1 MANGGN
7 IEFGIGFNVD
17 KSALIDLQSQ
27 LKGILSM
34 DALDLKLGS
43 DSTKPI
49 EEIKKG
55 LQEAQSAATTL
66 DRALENAFNNDLG
79 TLNVTKF
86 QQSLTNAGT
95 SLSSL
100 YRQLQGAGDAG
111 VSAFRNITTQ
121 VLTANTYLKQSD
133 KIIAKMAETLGNT
146 IKWNI
151 SSGAVNNLSGA
162 IQQAW
167 GFTKALDGSLNDI
180 QIVTSKSS
188 EDMKKFAIQANDA
201 AKALGTTTT
210 AYTDAALTFYQ
221 QGLSDED
228 VAARAETSLKVSN
241 VTGLSGDQSAEYV
254 TAVLN
259 GYKVAA
265 ADAEQAMDKLA
276 AVGAHT
282 ASSLAELSEAMAK
295 VSSSANAM
303 GVSEDQLAA
312 TLATVI
318 SVTRQDAS
326 TVGTAFK
333 TIYARISDIKA
344 GSEDAEVS
352 LGNYTKKMAEMG
364 FSVLDSAGNMRDL
377 GEVMEEIGGKWETL
391 TKEQQISLAQTM
403 AGTRQYNNLIALFDN
418 WAQYEDALNVSMK
431 SSGTLQEQQE
441 IYAESLTAKLNEL
454 TAAKEGL
461 YNSFID
467 SDSMKSAIEV
477 FTKLVQVMD
486 NFIQGIGGGGN
497 ALLGFGA
504 ILVKVFSKQIANSI
518 STVITNVGHLFDK
531 LDQTAAKQRLVA
543 EWKASGQSDAVI
555 DKLIAKYDT
564 LQNKLSNLTAEQYNA
579 AMEML
584 KTQSQ
589 AEDSANQWDEATKA
603 AQDYIKAVTGID
615 VNILDENNNIKELN
629 KDEQYEVEYKLKNA
643 KDKYNED
650 TGETDTANELIR
662 LAEERKKVEQE
673 IQKLR
678 DKKDNGEI
686 TEQEKKRLQAL
697 RVNLRSIKQEMKE
710 VDKTT
715 QEFSNDLSKIAQ
727 EDLDIIDDKK
737 AKEEINDIINELQ
750 TKLSQY
756 DGLNMSDIIDDTD
769 IQTLSEK
776 LTKALASAGQGLDD
790 KIKDILNQISS
801 ASALEGEGLH
811 DNVKKGDQKF
821 EDSTNA
827 MELQTKIQSITELT
841 SAVMSLGSAYS
852 TIQNLGSIW
861 SNDDLE
867 ITQKLGQ
874 TLGALVGIFT
884 TVTTAIATL
893 SKTKLGEQLITKLLN
908 AEWMKQILVNQG
920 VAVSEGEVTMATLT
934 LEGALVPLLVVVLSV
949 TAAMAGLALA
959 AAGVNKLL
967 NLSVEANKHA
977 AAEAQALADAE
988 HEKTEALREQK
999 EAIDAVIDGYQE
1011 LYGQY
1016 KNGQITLEEL
1026 RQKTYDLC
1034 MQYGEEDLALKALIA
1049 DQEELNNLMKEA
1061 QSKTDS
1067 ELYNQSKKEAGYD
1080 KDAIKRGIM
1089 ADAGKK
1095 EDSFGYGKSTIDLKG
1110 MSARNTKEIDFAEEL
1125 EKVGINFE
1133 NNDHISTDSLVEA
1146 YTENYDKLIEVLSKY
1161 SDLDAAQQIGQYLD
1175 NQKDNLDK
1183 YKDAVDT
1190 EAQLYLENE
1199 LKSRYDTETGF
1210 AEGQDFHT
1218 ATTESATKATEEKY
1232 GARTEDNAEDWDAYY
1247 AERLEAAQDYYAQY
1261 TELANAARIEEINN
1275 SLAATGAIKEG
1286 MKISQ
1291 KELNYI
1297 YMHLETAEAY
1307 KDLNEFLRVYEKD
1320 IEIANSKT
1328 VLLELDAQ
1336 LSDPDKEAFTDEELA
1351 SYFGLEGFQDAINMS
1366 LEQLKGIDFKD
1377 QKIALMGATQKM
1389 KTELLDSYTEAMK
1402 SNQEDLQAISDKL
1415 SDSEIKHNSFLKNRY
1430 QNFVDEIGTGPQEAL
1445 NEINDFEAKK
1455 QEIEN
1460 TYRGSDNKDVRKEK
1474 IEALKQE
1481 YDSILN
1487 LEKAYGDL
1495 DNAKKVITYDSGAE
1509 DSYNY
1514 LEVEQE
1520 LQALQEQG
1528 IGLNDIDT
1536 TQQLQ
1541 EQQTALQENIEKS
1554 KAEMESLKS
1563 EIISMNETAANS
1575 AQSLRDLN
1583 DLKEQ
1588 GAFVDIEGT
1597 TQDEGKAA
1605 YNKRAGE
1612 LYEAARMEDL
1622 DSEEVRDYAHSLKD
1636 IADNSE
1642 ELSDDLKDNLE
1653 DCQDLAVQIKR
1664 MNKGVDSL
1672 SKNWD
1677 EWSDILKNSSKT
1689 SEEYAEAMSGSKEA
1703 MADLLDVTEDFIS
1716 DDFVTENMEDIA
1728 KAADGDA
1735 DAIDRLRSSMLEDIV
1750 MHLDLDDSSLNNE
1763 QLLARVQDL
1772 QGMLDINS
1780 LEVGAEVDDAA
1791 FIEACNALI
1800 ADAGL
1805 TKDQVNAMFS
1815 GMGFDVNYA
1824 EEPQEQQYSV
1834 PVYTTYETIS
1844 DGPTNMTLADGSVV
1858 STYAK
1863 KHWTEQT
1870 GTKTYTGEFPTSA
1883 MVTSAPGETG
1893 VPKINS
1899 VTKKAGGSMNNKS
1912 SSNPGGGK
1920 KGGGGG
1926 GGSKPKEPDKMDK
1939 SNDEIDRYHDINI
1952 ALKQLETQYDRL
1964 GKAQEKLIGKDL
1976 INNLNQQLAILE
1988 KQKDTIAKKIELE
2001 RQEAAELQGDLGA
2014 KGVKF
2019 NDNGTIANYAESLKA
2034 QENYVNSL
2042 IDKYNGMSA
2051 EEQESYKEVVEKAK
2065 KDYEKF
2071 KENIDRYD
2079 TVITDEIPGLEDQI
2093 QDIVDQEIEINVKK
2107 FTMGIELRLEMKEA
2121 EQDWNKFKRKIIDGM
2136 KDDNIFG
2143 QGLESLENY
2152 RDYFDLGGDQGG
2164 TVDALTKQVN
2174 DTMAEIQKMQA
2185 GEISDIFGN
2194 DMAKAMETLTTYNS
2208 ELMTQLEDMED
2219 LVESIEQ
2226 GLLDTMD
2233 EVKEKMDAQ
2242 VEAYEYV
2249 NDLLESD
2256 MELVQ
2261 MLYGEDSYEALG
2273 NYYAQRHE
2281 NYKQALDFDKKEVA
2295 FWQQEMEAAKASGNE
2310 ETYQKALENYREGV
2324 NKLNED
2330 VKASVQ
2336 NIIDSYSNT
2345 INQIFDKL
2353 DKKMS
2358 GKTGGM
2364 DSLQEEWE
2372 LINTNADRYLD
2383 TINSTYEVQ
2392 KLQNKY
2398 KTSINAAEST
2408 KVQQKL
2414 NALME
2419 EEIGMLEKKDKLS
2432 QYDIDRANM
2441 KYDIA
2446 LKQIALEEAQQNKSS
2461 MRMKRDAQG
2470 NYSYVYAGD
2479 EDDISSKTQELADA
2493 QNQLYNLDKDQYRQN
2508 MDDIVSYTAEMQEKI
2523 KELYEDPTMDPEV
2536 RGEREKTIREQYG
2549 ELINNIIADNESIRA
2564 NLHESTFDSLSMLYE
2579 TDADNFRTMTGLEND
2594 DWSNMTDDMLNNIQ
2608 TKMIPTWDGSIQ
2620 HMIDTFIA
2628 DGGIGPTIDQVFKDA
2643 DEALKNYE
2651 SSLSEVEAAAEIS
2664 FDAIKNGTDAAS
2676 ESAKELIGDNNE
2688 IMDQCKEQVEEYK
2701 ALIAQV
2707 KDLATAYD
2715 GVRDAAIRAANAAHT
2730 LAEEINNQSVSAAD
2744 DPTIGPNMP
2753 SPSGPSVDQNSPGG
2767 NPTNPAS
2774 GNGSG
2779 DGVLNVGDEVTYTGG
2794 KYYEDSYGGGKS
2806 GERGPGKK
2814 VKVTIIK
2821 DDGRPYPIH
2830 VESSDSAYGWLKKE
2844 QLSGFKSGGFTGS
2857 WQGGVDRDDG
2867 RLALLHQKELVLNAD
2882 DTDNFLKAMQDLR
2895 KVQNEIKTVSSSG
2908 VISAMFNSISDAI
2921 TAKMQNLQSA
2931 QADIL
2936 NAKGPAGGGLTG
2948 TIQNITINADFPEV
2962 SDANEIRK
2970 AFDQIIGMASQ
2981 KASNKS
2987 R

>member
-7 IEFGIGFNVD
+7 IMFDVGFNTD
-17 KSALIDLQSQ
+17 TS
-27 LKGILSM
+27 
-34 DALDLKLGS
+34 
-43 DSTKPI
+43 
-49 EEIKKG
+49 G
-55 LQEAQSAATTL
+55 LQKALQELKSIQTLEPLDIVSLEGIDTVKIKLDDAKKAANEL
-66 DRALENAFNNDLG
+66 GIAFESSFNKDIGVLNLSKFEEKIKSIGDG
-79 TLNVTKF
+79 TLRGL
-86 QQSLTNAGT
+86 QQRLA
-95 SLSSL
+95 
-100 YRQLQGAGDAG
+100 GAGEVG
-111 VSAFRNITTQ
+111 SSAFRKIYTEILTT
-121 VLTANTYLKQSD
+121 NTYVKETD
-133 KIIAKMAETLGNT
+133 KLISNIATTLGNT
-146 IKWNI
+146 LKWNI
-151 SSGAVNNLSGA
+151 SSSA
-162 IQQAW
+162 INKLTGSIQEAW

-180 QIVTSKSS
+180 QIVTNKSS

-210 AYTDAALTFYQ
+210 AYTNASLTFYQ

-265 ADAEQAMDKLA
+265 EDAENAMDKLA
-276 AVGAHT
+276 AVGVAT
-282 ASSLAELSEAMAK
+282 ASSLAELSEGMAK
-295 VSSSANAM
+295 VASAANAM

-418 WAQYEDALNVSMK
+418 WAQYEDALSVSMEAN
-431 SSGTLQEQQE
+431 GTLQQQQE
-441 IYAESLTAKLNEL
+441 TYAESYTAKLNEL
-454 TAAKEGL
+454 TAAKEKL
-461 YNSFID
+461 FMSFVD
-467 SDSMKSAIEV
+467 NDSMKGMIEALTGV
-477 FTKLVQVMD
+477 TNLFS
-486 NFIQGIGGGGN
+486 NFIEGIGGGGT
-497 ALLGFGA
+497 ALLQLGA
-504 ILVKVFSKQIANSI
+504 IALRVFGKQISASIQTVMKNIAGMKQSIENSAAKMRMITDVKQGSTSETIAKITAQYEKIDAVINTLDADQQNMLLNMLSQESEIIEQKTAWEADTKAALEYIKTVTDGQLDIESKMFKTDDKGKKQITGEGMSAEETAQFNRAFNKKEKQFVGDSTALNEQLSTLKEI
-518 STVITNVGHLFDK
+518 SKIEKEIDTITKNGSKNVKKLSESDKARLTELQKQQAELKEVELSYEEMQAIIKRINDEDLKLIDDEDTKAQIKSITNELEVALKRCGDNATAAIDVDIKQLAEELEAVMLAADKKLADKKADVQNQASTKSGQRGANLQSQSKNAEEAVDKSTSDAEMQAKIQNFTNLTSAIMGVASAIMALQNIGSIWRDDDLSTGQKILQTVMAVGGAIMSLIPMYSM
-531 LDQTAAKQRLVA
+531 LVTATAAKAAANKAETATTAAKNTQLATEVGLKTTLLGLNPALLAGTLLVTAAVVAFGFAIEGATEKISEEEQALNRSTAAA
-543 EWKASGQSDAVI
+543 ESAQQQYQAATEAYNSIKSAVE
-555 DKLIAKYDT
+555 DN
-564 LQNKLSNLTAEQYNA
+564 QNA
-579 AMEML
+579 AD
-584 KTQSQ
+584 
-589 AEDSANQWDEATKA
+589 A
-603 AQDYIKAVTGID
+603 
-615 VNILDENNNIKELN
+615 
-629 KDEQYEVEYKLKNA
+629 
-643 KDKYNED
+643 
-650 TGETDTANELIR
+650 
-662 LAEERKKVEQE
+662 
-673 IQKLR
+673 
-678 DKKDNGEI
+678 
-686 TEQEKKRLQAL
+686 
-697 RVNLRSIKQEMKE
+697 
-710 VDKTT
+710 
-715 QEFSNDLSKIAQ
+715 IA
-727 EDLDIIDDKK
+727 
-737 AKEEINDIINELQ
+737 
-750 TKLSQY
+750 
-756 DGLNMSDIIDDTD
+756 
-769 IQTLSEK
+769 K
-776 LTKALASAGQGLDD
+776 LTKNTQEWRDSIAEA
-790 KIKDILNQISS
+790 NQ
-801 ASALEGEGLH
+801 
-811 DNVKKGDQKF
+811 K
-821 EDSTNA
+821 
-827 MELQTKIQSITELT
+827 
-841 SAVMSLGSAYS
+841 
-852 TIQNLGSIW
+852 
-861 SNDDLE
+861 
-867 ITQKLGQ
+867 
-874 TLGALVGIFT
+874 
-884 TVTTAIATL
+884 
-893 SKTKLGEQLITKLLN
+893 
-908 AEWMKQILVNQG
+908 
-920 VAVSEGEVTMATLT
+920 T
-934 LEGALVPLLVVVLSV
+934 LELMQNFP
-949 TAAMAGLALA
+949 ALA
-959 AAGVNKLL
+959 AAISTNSDGLLVLDTNSEAYQDFINKQNEFFEFSKILAATTNIQKGQDTINKTASENEVGVIDFNEYAIDNVLTSIHNRQSADAMTADDEKLL
-967 NLSVEANKHA
+967 PYLEGIQNAIENS
-977 AAEAQALADAE
+977 DY
-988 HEKTEALREQK
+988 K
-999 EAIDAVIDGYQE
+999 EATK
-1011 LYGQY
+1011 LYKEGIE
-1016 KNGQITLEEL
+1016 KGIWSS
-1026 RQKTYDLC
+1026 DV
-1034 MQYGEEDLALKALIA
+1034 YG
-1049 DQEELNNLMKEA
+1049 
-1061 QSKTDS
+1061 
-1067 ELYNQSKKEAGYD
+1067 
-1080 KDAIKRGIM
+1080 
-1089 ADAGKK
+1089 
-1095 EDSFGYGKSTIDLKG
+1095 
-1110 MSARNTKEIDFAEEL
+1110 
-1125 EKVGINFE
+1125 
-1133 NNDHISTDSLVEA
+1133 ISTDFSTDKAVAIANEIIKNNYNTKDIDWSKLNL
-1146 YTENYDKLIEVLSKY
+1146 TEEEIAALNLDLESTNSHFINLSK
-1161 SDLDAAQQIGQYLD
+1161 S
-1175 NQKDNLDK
+1175 
-1183 YKDAVDT
+1183 
-1190 EAQLYLENE
+1190 
-1199 LKSRYDTETGF
+1199 
-1210 AEGQDFHT
+1210 
-1218 ATTESATKATEEKY
+1218 
-1232 GARTEDNAEDWDAYY
+1232 
-1247 AERLEAAQDYYAQY
+1247 
-1261 TELANAARIEEINN
+1261 
-1275 SLAATGAIKEG
+1275 
-1286 MKISQ
+1286 
-1291 KELNYI
+1291 
-1297 YMHLETAEAY
+1297 
-1307 KDLNEFLRVYEKD
+1307 
-1320 IEIANSKT
+1320 
-1328 VLLELDAQ
+1328 
-1336 LSDPDKEAFTDEELA
+1336 
-1351 SYFGLEGFQDAINMS
+1351 
-1366 LEQLKGIDFKD
+1366 
-1377 QKIALMGATQKM
+1377 
-1389 KTELLDSYTEAMK
+1389 
-1402 SNQEDLQAISDKL
+1402 
-1415 SDSEIKHNSFLKNRY
+1415 
-1430 QNFVDEIGTGPQEAL
+1430 
-1445 NEINDFEAKK
+1445 
-1455 QEIEN
+1455 
-1460 TYRGSDNKDVRKEK
+1460 
-1474 IEALKQE
+1474 
-1481 YDSILN
+1481 
-1487 LEKAYGDL
+1487 
-1495 DNAKKVITYDSGAE
+1495 
-1509 DSYNY
+1509 
-1514 LEVEQE
+1514 
-1520 LQALQEQG
+1520 
-1528 IGLNDIDT
+1528 
-1536 TQQLQ
+1536 
-1541 EQQTALQENIEKS
+1541 
-1554 KAEMESLKS
+1554 
-1563 EIISMNETAANS
+1563 
-1575 AQSLRDLN
+1575 
-1583 DLKEQ
+1583 
-1588 GAFVDIEGT
+1588 IEGT
-1597 TQDEGKAA
+1597 QSSIDGFKTT
-1605 YNKRAGE
+1605 
-1612 LYEAARMEDL
+1612 L
-1622 DSEEVRDYAHSLKD
+1622 DSVEFKNEDKYTEQEQILTKNYIAAQSDENSKYYELALQKMGLNGQWADKKGTEKLDTKD
-1636 IADNSE
+1636 DVID
-1642 ELSDDLKDNLE
+1642 SDDE
-1653 DCQDLAVQIKR
+1653 AQ
-1664 MNKGVDSL
+1664 
-1672 SKNWD
+1672 WY
-1677 EWSDILKNSSKT
+1677 LKNIRHLDDMTASTAKYDSD
-1689 SEEYAEAMSGSKEA
+1689 SGTIKYSGGEIN
-1703 MADLLDVTEDFIS
+1703 VEGITG
-1716 DDFVTENMEDIA
+1716 EDIA
-1728 KAADGDA
+1728 KALSIELASQSDSIVQETTDALKNVTNANGEKISDAQLDAVTAMFSQDLTDIKEEDLSQLLDSDGNLLFDEEILKQLATIFNFEDVEVFKRQLLTTISERASKTDEDMRQMMLDKFKNQAQTYNEGTTEILNNKEYATNDYIQNNGTVQSLLENKDEILQAKPELEDELKILESTTATTEQRLAALQKIQEVTAALKEDEDGIYTKEEAKEDGASLQVLDQEYARGSIDESEYNTKFLGTLDAETEALGLDTEAVHDNAEALQDMALSSDEVADSLAENSKAALKVAKDNARMNKGLEKLGSNFDDLADSIKNSGEGTEEYTSAMNEMKDIMGDVLNIDPDMMSTDFIVDNLDLIQKA
-1735 DAIDRLRSSMLEDIV
+1735 AEGDTDAIQQLRVEASNDILMNVMGISDFSSLDEDLQNEIAYV
-1750 MHLDLDDSSLNNE
+1750 NQLAADNDFEIGASLDDSEFLAACMDIVNQAGMTAE
-1763 QLLARVQDL
+1763 QATAYLASMGIDATVKEVPVEETATRTVSYPKVEQVGGFYTVTGRETKTFKDTYS
-1772 QGMLDINS
+1772 GS
-1780 LEVGAEVDDAA
+1780 AGVALEVS
-1791 FIEACNALI
+1791 NA
-1800 ADAGL
+1800 
-1805 TKDQVNAMFS
+1805 
-1815 GMGFDVNYA
+1815 
-1824 EEPQEQQYSV
+1824 
-1834 PVYTTYETIS
+1834 
-1844 DGPTNMTLADGSVV
+1844 
-1858 STYAK
+1858 
-1863 KHWTEQT
+1863 
-1870 GTKTYTGEFPTSA
+1870 TYTGKSGGTVNRKNTS
-1883 MVTSAPGETG
+1883 
-1893 VPKINS
+1893 
-1899 VTKKAGGSMNNKS
+1899 
-1912 SSNPGGGK
+1912 GGK
-1920 KGGGGG
+1920 GKSGGGG
-1926 GGSKPKEPDKMDK
+1926 GGSKPKKPDKMDK

-1952 ALKQLETQYDRL
+1952 AIKQLATQFDRL
-1964 GKAQEKLIGKDL
+1964 GKAQDKLIGKDL
-1976 INNLNQQLAILE
+1976 IDNLNQQFKILE
-1988 KQKDTIAKKIELE
+1988 KQIDAYKTKIALE

-2019 NDNGTIANYAESLKA
+2019 NDNRTIANYAESLKA

-2065 KDYEKF
+2065 EDYEKF

-2079 TVITDEIPGLEDQI
+2079 TIITEEIPGLEDQI
-2093 QDIVDQEIEINVKK
+2093 QDAVDQQIEINIKK
-2107 FTMGIELRLEMKEA
+2107 FTMGIEIRLEMKEA

-2152 RDYFDLGGDQGG
+2152 RDYFDLGGGQGG

-2185 GEISDIFGN
+2185 GEISKIFGN
-2194 DMAKAMETLTTYNS
+2194 NMAKAMETLTTYNS

-2273 NYYAQRHE
+2273 NYYAQKHE
-2281 NYKQALDFDKKEVA
+2281 NYKQALDFDKQEVA

-2310 ETYQKALENYREGV
+2310 EAYQKALENYREGV

-2330 VKASVQ
+2330 VKVSVQ

-2358 GKTGGM
+2358 GKAGGM
-2364 DSLQEEWE
+2364 DSLREEWE

-2470 NYSYVYAGD
+2470 NYSYVYTGD
-2479 EDDISSKTQELADA
+2479 EDDISSKTQELANA

-2523 KELYEDPTMDPEV
+2523 KELYEDPAMDPVV
-2536 RGEREKTIREQYG
+2536 REEREKTIREQYG

-2608 TKMIPTWDGSIQ
+2608 TKMIPTWDGSVQ

-2651 SSLSEVEAAAEIS
+2651 SSLSEVEAAAGIS

-2753 SPSGPSVDQNSPGG
+2753 SPSDPSADPNGSGG

-2895 KVQNEIKTVSSSG
+2895 KAQNEIKTVSSSG

>member
-151 SSGAVNNLSGA
+151 SSSAVNNLSGA

-265 ADAEQAMDKLA
+265 AEAEQAMDKLA

-543 EWKASGQSDAVI
+543 EWKASGQSDAVV

-650 TGETDTANELIR
+650 TGETDTANELVR
-662 LAEERKKVEQE
+662 LTEERKKVEQE

-678 DKKDNGEI
+678 DKKDSGEI
-686 TEQEKKRLQAL
+686 TEKEQKRLQAL

-727 EDLDIIDDKK
+727 EDLDIIDDKE
-737 AKEEINDIINELQ
+737 AKQEINDIINELQ

-790 KIKDILNQISS
+790 KIQDILNQISS

-811 DNVKKGDQKF
+811 EDVKKGDKKF
-821 EDSTNA
+821 EDDINA
-827 MELQTKIQSITELT
+827 MELQAKVQSITELT

-959 AAGVNKLL
+959 AAGINKLL
-967 NLSVEANKHA
+967 NLSVDANKQA

-988 HEKTEALREQK
+988 HEKTEVLREQK
-999 EAIDAVIDGYQE
+999 EAIDAIIDGYQE

-1016 KNGQITLEEL
+1016 KSGQITLEEL

-1034 MQYGEEDLALKALIA
+1034 MQYGQEDLALKALIA

-1089 ADAGKK
+1089 ADAGKR

-1110 MSARNTKEIDFAEEL
+1110 MGARNTKEIDFAEEL

-1133 NNDHISTDSLVEA
+1133 NDDHISTDSLVEA
-1146 YTENYDKLIEVLSKY
+1146 YTENYDELMEVLSKY
-1161 SDLDAAQQIGQYLD
+1161 SDLDAAAQIGEYLD
-1175 NQKDNLDK
+1175 NQKDNLDN

-1190 EAQLYLENE
+1190 EQQLFLENE
-1199 LKSRYDTETGF
+1199 LKSRYDENEGF
-1210 AEGQDFHT
+1210 KEGQNFHK
-1218 ATTESATKATEEKY
+1218 ATTESAEAAANEKY
-1232 GARTEDNAEDWDAYY
+1232 GARTEENAEDWDAYY
-1247 AERLEAAQDYYAQY
+1247 EERLEAARNFYAQY
-1261 TELANAARIEEINN
+1261 SELAHDAMAEEINE
-1275 SLAATGAIKEG
+1275 SLAKN
-1286 MKISQ
+1286 KIVTKDMQ
-1291 KELNYI
+1291 LTQEQFEYLYL
-1297 YMHLETAEAY
+1297 HLDTAEAY
-1307 KDLNEFLRVYEKD
+1307 NNLNDFFKDYEKD
-1320 IEIANSKT
+1320 INIANTKS
-1328 VLLELDAQ
+1328 VLLDLDTQ
-1336 LSDPDKEAFTDEELA
+1336 LADEDKEAFTDEELA
-1351 SYFGLEGFQDAINMS
+1351 SYFGLEGFEEQINMS
-1366 LEQLKGIDFKD
+1366 LEQIKGIDFQD
-1377 QKIALMGATQKM
+1377 QKIALMAASQQMKADLISSYQESIKAQQEATQ
-1389 KTELLDSYTEAMK
+1389 EIE
-1402 SNQEDLQAISDKL
+1402 NKL
-1415 SDSEIKHNSFLKNRY
+1415 SDSEVKHNSFLKNRY
-1430 QNFVDEIGTGPQEAL
+1430 EQFFDNFGVGPQEAL
-1445 NEINDFEAKK
+1445 TQLEAYEQKSAEIQSKY
-1455 QEIEN
+1455 N
-1460 TYRGSDNKDVRKEK
+1460 TGEFNYDKYT
-1474 IEALKQE
+1474 EALDGLDNE
-1481 YDSILN
+1481 YQAVVKLK
-1487 LEKAYGDL
+1487 EQYGDL
-1495 DNAKKVITYDSGAE
+1495 DKAKNAITSDNNGE
-1509 DSYNY
+1509 DSYSY
-1514 LEVEQE
+1514 LETEQE
-1520 LQALQEQG
+1520 LLELQKQG
-1528 IGLNDIDT
+1528 IELSDIDT
-1536 TQQLQ
+1536 VQDLNAQQD
-1541 EQQTALQENIEKS
+1541 ALNENIQNN
-1554 KAEMESLKS
+1554 KAEVESLKQA
-1563 EIISMNETAANS
+1563 IIDMNKTAADS

-1597 TQDEGKAA
+1597 TVDEGKAA
-1605 YNKRAGE
+1605 YNERAGE
-1612 LYEAARMEDL
+1612 LYEAARMEGL

-1636 IADNSE
+1636 VSDNSE
-1642 ELSDDLKDNLE
+1642 ILSDDLKDNLE
-1653 DCQDLAVQIKR
+1653 DCQDLAIQIKR
-1664 MNKGVDSL
+1664 MNKGVDTL
-1672 SKNWD
+1672 EKNWKD
-1677 EWSDILKNSSKT
+1677 WSDILKKSSKE
-1689 SEEYAEAMSGSKEA
+1689 SEEYADAMTGSKEA
-1703 MADLLDVTEDFIS
+1703 MADLLDVTEEFIS
-1716 DDFVTENMEDIA
+1716 DDFITDNMEDIA
-1728 KAADGDA
+1728 KAAEGDA
-1735 DAIDRLRSSMLEDIV
+1735 DAIDRLRAAMLKDIV

-1791 FIEACNALI
+1791 FIEACNKLI
-1800 ADAGL
+1800 TDAGL

-1824 EEPQEQQYSV
+1824 EEDQPTETRI
-1834 PVYTTYETIS
+1834 PEYETHTVAMKAGTYTAE
-1844 DGPTNMTLADGSVV
+1844 DGKVYEDVIQRT
-1858 STYAK
+1858 
-1863 KHWTEQT
+1863 WTEPVGEHVYE
-1870 GTKTYTGEFPTSA
+1870 GTIPAAGL
-1883 MVTSAPGETG
+1883 VTTIPGETAT
-1893 VPKINS
+1893 PKINS
-1899 VTKKAGGSMNNKS
+1899 VTKKAGGGMNNKS

-1964 GKAQEKLIGKDL
+1964 GKAQDKLIGKDL
-1976 INNLNQQLAILE
+1976 INNLNQQLKILE
-1988 KQKDTIAKKIELE
+1988 KQKQTLAQKIELE
-2001 RQEAAELQGDLGA
+2001 RQEAAELQGDLA
-2014 KGVKF
+2014 KEGVKF
-2019 NDNGTIANYAESLKA
+2019 NDDGTIANYADVLKA
-2034 QENYVNSL
+2034 KEDYVNSL
-2042 IDKYNGMSA
+2042 IEKYNGMSA
-2051 EEQESYKEVVEKAK
+2051 EEQETYKETVEKAK
-2065 KDYEKF
+2065 KDYEKL

-2152 RDYFDLGGDQGG
+2152 RDYFDLGGGQGG

-2174 DTMAEIQKMQA
+2174 NTMTEIQKMQA
-2185 GEISDIFGN
+2185 GEISNIFGN
-2194 DMAKAMETLTTYNS
+2194 DMSKAMETLTTYNS

-2273 NYYAQRHE
+2273 NYYAQKHE
-2281 NYKQALDFDKKEVA
+2281 NYKQALDFDKQEVA

-2364 DSLQEEWE
+2364 DSLREEWE

-2398 KTSINAAEST
+2398 KTSINTAEST

-2579 TDADNFRTMTGLEND
+2579 TDEDNFRTMTGLEND

-2608 TKMIPTWDGSIQ
+2608 TKMIPTWDGSVQ

-2651 SSLSEVEAAAEIS
+2651 SSLSEVEAAAGIS
-2664 FDAIKNGTDAAS
+2664 FDAIKSGTDAAS

-2753 SPSGPSVDQNSPGG
+2753 SPSGPSADPNGPGG

-2857 WQGGVDRDDG
+2857 WQGGIDRDDG

-2895 KVQNEIKTVSSSG
+2895 KAQNEIKTVSSSG